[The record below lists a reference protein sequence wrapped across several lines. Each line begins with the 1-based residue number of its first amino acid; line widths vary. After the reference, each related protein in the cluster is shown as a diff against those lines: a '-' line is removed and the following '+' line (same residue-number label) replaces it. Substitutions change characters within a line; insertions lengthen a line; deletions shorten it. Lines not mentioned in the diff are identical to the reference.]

1 MDEWTQI
8 EGYLESI
15 LIAFLNDI
23 SCLSEIKDPKSW
35 DTPSDDPCVWTLGAS
50 NSIEIIEKS
59 SKLSMVQPEVFPK
72 KQTQVFNSFYLF
84 VCLTLLDDK
93 STGSKKLTTEKTSL
107 TSPPIGVLA
116 AASNQIKQLVAI

>member
-1 MDEWTQI
+1 
-8 EGYLESI
+8 
-15 LIAFLNDI
+15 
-23 SCLSEIKDPKSW
+23 
-35 DTPSDDPCVWTLGAS
+35 
-50 NSIEIIEKS
+50 
-59 SKLSMVQPEVFPK
+59 MVQPEVFPK